1 MNAAF
6 GRPRK
11 VAIQSRRCIQHQAQ
25 VVFKMTTR
33 FVDAED
39 TLDRAVRRI
48 ELLDRLVAR
57 RGDLLDYSLIDFVFR
72 VYRQDAFA
80 RCIENHFSE
89 RNPKHW
95 SMFVQQPRDQL
106 IDQRIGL
113 RSCRAG
119 ASPAKHSGA
128 TTAVALKAKIALGK
142 RINERNI
149 GRFKIPIRE

>member
-1 MNAAF
+1 LNAGF

-11 VAIQSRRCIQHQAQ
+11 VAIQSRRCIQQQAQ

-48 ELLDRLVAR
+48 ELLDRLIAR
-57 RGDLLDYSLIDFVFR
+57 RADLLDYSLIDFVFR

-106 IDQRIGL
+106 INRRIGL
-113 RSCRAG
+113 RS
-119 ASPAKHSGA
+119 
-128 TTAVALKAKIALGK
+128 L
-142 RINERNI
+142 
-149 GRFKIPIRE
+149 